1 MGAMLIAAVFILI
14 GGIIWKA
21 THRAEPAPAEA
32 KLLDLDLSAA
42 AVTSVDVNG
51 DRLAIHAGPE
61 IVVIDTRKNTIISRI
76 RLKP

>member
-42 AVTSVDVNG
+42 VTSVDVNG